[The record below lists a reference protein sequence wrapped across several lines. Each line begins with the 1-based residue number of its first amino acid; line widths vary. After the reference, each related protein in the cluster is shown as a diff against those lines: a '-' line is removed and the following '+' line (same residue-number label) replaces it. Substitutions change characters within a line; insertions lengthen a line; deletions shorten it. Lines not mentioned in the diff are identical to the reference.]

1 MTAKELE
8 KMPLFVLRQY
18 FSHYLEL
25 CDYGKMLMIRDE
37 VSYRYKNKMI
47 CKDDL
52 VEYEQVMYNRQI
64 NSQGKEF
71 DFSKD
76 SVNRYL
82 KTIENVEIKYRCS
95 DKEKRQQ
102 EILSDIRRRSEMLD
116 RRDFMISN
124 FSY

>member
-1 MTAKELE
+1 MTTKELKE
-8 KMPLFVLRQY
+8 MPLFVLKQY
-18 FSHYLEL
+18 FEHYLEL

-47 CKDDL
+47 PKDDL
-52 VEYEQVMYNRQI
+52 VDYEIVMYNRQR
-64 NSQGKEF
+64 NSEGKEF

-95 DKEKRQQ
+95 EKEKRQQ
-102 EILSDIRRRSEMLD
+102 EILKDIRMRSAILD
-116 RRDFMISN
+116 RREIFSN

>member
-1 MTAKELE
+1 
-8 KMPLFVLRQY
+8 
-18 FSHYLEL
+18 
-25 CDYGKMLMIRDE
+25 MIRDE